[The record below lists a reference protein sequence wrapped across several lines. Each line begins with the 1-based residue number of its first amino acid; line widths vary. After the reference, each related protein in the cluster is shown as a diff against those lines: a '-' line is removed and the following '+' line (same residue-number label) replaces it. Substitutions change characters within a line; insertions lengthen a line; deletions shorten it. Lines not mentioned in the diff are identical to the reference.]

1 MIVSDIDIKI
11 KRSKRK
17 TLSIYIERNGSVT
30 ALVPQKLS
38 DEEVHDLI
46 KSKEYQI
53 YKYLAEWTQLNDS
66 KVEREYVSGQSFLYL
81 GRNYRLKLV
90 DDDISG
96 NLKLKNG
103 YFILPRKDKEKAK
116 NLFIEFYKIK
126 LREKITPL
134 LETFTT
140 QLDLDYHHIKIMDL
154 QNRWASCSNNK
165 NLNFHWKCAMAPLD
179 VLSYIVV
186 HELVHLIHM
195 NHTKDFWNEI
205 DKIMPHYQQHIEWL
219 KVNGAGLDL

>member
-1 MIVSDIDIKI
+1 MIVSEINIKI
-11 KRSKRK
+11 TRSKRK
-17 TLSIYIERNGSVT
+17 TLSIYIERDGSVT
-30 ALVPQKLS
+30 AIVPQQLS
-38 DEEVHDLI
+38 DVEVHDLI

-53 YKYLAEWTQLNDS
+53 HKSLAEWTQLNDS

-90 DDDISG
+90 DDDTSC

-103 YFILPRKDKEKAK
+103 YFVLPRKDKNKAK
-116 NLFIEFYKIK
+116 NLFIEFYRTK
-126 LREKITPL
+126 LLEKITPL
-134 LETFTT
+134 LQTFTT
-140 QLDLDYHHIKIMDL
+140 QLDVDYNNIKIMDI

-165 NLNFHWKCAMAPLD
+165 HLNFHWKCAMAPID

-195 NHTKDFWNEI
+195 NHTDEFWNEV
-205 DKIMPHYQQHIEWL
+205 DKIIPNYQKHIEWL
-219 KVNGAGLDL
+219 RVNGAGMDL